1 MVLTCRVVSHESE
14 LDCAG
19 REGYANGKGRKLLD
33 DGLVE
38 YEIRKFRP
46 PVVEP
51 ETCTLLVLDILIS
64 SWFPSL
70 FHTFF
75 FFFFFHLY

>member
-1 MVLTCRVVSHESE
+1 MLLAAKMNCLDRRVG
-14 LDCAG
+14 C
-19 REGYANGKGRKLLD
+19 ANGKRRELLD

-51 ETCTLLVLDILIS
+51 ETCTLLVLDIFIS
-64 SWFPSL
+64 FLVP
-70 FHTFF
+70 
-75 FFFFFHLY
+75 